1 MEKYPELTELIK
13 SGKFT
18 MADIESA
25 LRKMR
30 LKIAELETTH
40 FEDQA
45 EIVKLRRWIER
56 LEDDKTV

>member
-30 LKIAELETTH
+30 LKIAELETAH
-40 FEDQA
+40 FTDQA

>member
-30 LKIAELETTH
+30 LKIAELETAH
-40 FEDQA
+40 FADQA